1 MRRTEATDECLIET
15 LLPDVVLYLMRIKMI
30 AATVFL
36 RSDVAAIGMYSSLAD
51 SGGSRILERGVP
63 VWD

>member
-1 MRRTEATDECLIET
+1 MRRTEATDECLVET

-30 AATVFL
+30 TATVFL

-63 VWD
+63 VCD